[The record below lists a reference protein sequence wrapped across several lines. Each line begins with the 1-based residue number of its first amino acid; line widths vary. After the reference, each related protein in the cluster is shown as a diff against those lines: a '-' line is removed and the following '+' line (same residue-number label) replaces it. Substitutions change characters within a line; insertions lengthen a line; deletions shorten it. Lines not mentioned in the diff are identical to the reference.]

1 MFPMA
6 ALEISPPAYATTKEQ
21 LHRPARTAIDA
32 GAGTDALVRA
42 SWMSDET
49 CPRIQAF
56 LDALARRRQRK
67 NTSPESVS

>member
-6 ALEISPPAYATTKEQ
+6 ALEISPTAYATTKEQ
-21 LHRPARTAIDA
+21 LHRSRAPRMSDA
-32 GAGTDALVRA
+32 ALETVRA

-56 LDALARRRQRK
+56 LDALARRR
-67 NTSPESVS
+67 